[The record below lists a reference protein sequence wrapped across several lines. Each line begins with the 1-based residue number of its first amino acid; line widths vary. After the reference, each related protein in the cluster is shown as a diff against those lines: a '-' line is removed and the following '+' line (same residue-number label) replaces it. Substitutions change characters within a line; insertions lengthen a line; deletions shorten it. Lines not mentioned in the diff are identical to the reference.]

1 MISEALAK
9 LVERKDLS
17 REETRGVMEEIMS
30 GQAHEAQIGAF
41 LTALRMKGE
50 TVDELTGLAEV
61 MLSKVVAVCP
71 AHPFVVDTCGTG
83 GDCSGTFN
91 ISTTAA
97 LVAAGAGVCIAKHGN
112 RSVSS
117 HSGSADLLE
126 ALGVSLEL
134 APEQVAQCIDKIG
147 IGFMY
152 APALHPAMKHVM
164 PSRKAMGIRTV
175 FNMLGPLTNPAKAP
189 AQILGVYSGELTEV
203 FAHILRNLGSKHA
216 LVVHGDSGL
225 DELSITGPN
234 KVSELK
240 DGEIRSYS
248 VEPEDFGLMRA
259 PLRDLQGGDVSKN
272 VEITQAVLEGREGP
286 QRDIVVLNAGGA
298 ILVGGK
304 ARELAEGVELAKQSI
319 NSGAPRK
326 KLESL
331 VRLSQELASGC

>member
-9 LVERKDLS
+9 LVEREDLS

-71 AHPFVVDTCGTG
+71 ARRFVVDTCGTG

-134 APEQVAQCIDKIG
+134 SPEQVAQCIDEVS

-203 FAHILRNLGSKHA
+203 FAHILRNLGSQHA
-216 LVVHGDSGL
+216 LVVHGDGGL
-225 DELSITGPN
+225 DELSTVGSSKI
-234 KVSELK
+234 SELK
-240 DGEIRSYS
+240 DGETKSYS
-248 VEPEDFGLMRA
+248 VEPENFGLIRA
-259 PLRDLQGGDVSKN
+259 SLSDLQGGDVAKN
-272 VEITQAVLEGREGP
+272 VKITKAVLEGREGP
-286 QRDIVVLNAGGA
+286 QRDIVVLNAAGA

-304 ARELAEGVELAKQSI
+304 ANKLANGVELAKQSI
-319 NSGAPRK
+319 DSGAARK

-331 VRLSQELASGC
+331 VNLSQKLTV